1 MSMIG
6 FVLFAIGL
14 MVFIFAKRIVMAKT
28 KLDDEDQEEFGML
41 VSGAVIAVKIAGFVV
56 AMLGIIFLM
65 IGQGQ

>member
-14 MVFIFAKRIVMAKT
+14 MVFFFAKRIVMAKT
-28 KLDDEDQEEFGML
+28 KLDDEDREEFGML
-41 VSGAVIAVKIAGFVV
+41 VSGAVIAVKIAGCVV

-65 IGQGQ
+65 IGQG

>member
-14 MVFIFAKRIVMAKT
+14 MVFFFAKRIVMAKT
-28 KLDDEDQEEFGML
+28 KLDDEDREEFGML

-65 IGQGQ
+65 IGQG

>member
-28 KLDDEDQEEFGML
+28 KLDEQDKEEFGML
-41 VSGAVIAVKIAGFVV
+41 IGGAVIAVKVSGLVV
-56 AMLGIIFLM
+56 AALGLIFLM
-65 IGQGQ
+65 LGR